1 MMLRDSLKWGLAG
14 CVVLY
19 IMTTILA
26 FTGWKFR
33 IPSDDNLLF
42 LMRTGS
48 LAASIAIA
56 LWLALTRK
64 RSATE

>member
-1 MMLRDSLKWGLAG
+1 MLRDSLKWGLAG

-26 FTGWKFR
+26 FTGWR
-33 IPSDDNLLF
+33 YRMPSDDNILF

-56 LWLALTRK
+56 IWLLLTGK
-64 RSATE
+64 RSSTG